1 MNGSYSE
8 WRNIIHGVPQGSVL
22 GPLLFNIYI
31 NDLFISVS
39 NSLIC
44 NYADDTTIYVSDYRN
59 EEIIRKLEIDTA
71 ILSEW
76 FRDNSMKVNA
86 EKCHLMFF
94 SNTKSTNIE
103 IKINNEVIHESPE
116 EKLALY
122 SIKLYLLKHMLH
134 LFIRKQTKS
143 CMRYLVLLITWI
155 LKSQNML

>member
-8 WRNIIHGVPQGSVL
+8 WRNINHGVPQGSVL
-22 GPLLFNIYI
+22 CPLIFNIYI

-44 NYADDTTIYVSDYRN
+44 KYADDTTIYVSDYRN
-59 EEIIRKLEIDTA
+59 EEIIKKLENDTA

-116 EKLALY
+116 ENYLVLY
-122 SIKLYLLKHMLH
+122 SIKLYLLKYMSH
-134 LFIRKQTKS
+134 LFIRQQTKS
-143 CMRYLVLLITWI
+143 CMSNLV
-155 LKSQNML
+155 

>member
-1 MNGSYSE
+1 MEVY
-8 WRNIIHGVPQGSVL
+8 HGVPQGSVL

-76 FRDNSMKVNA
+76 FRDNSMKVNV

-116 EKLALY
+116 EKLLG
-122 SIKLYLLKHMLH
+122 IIFDKTIILYLLKHMLH

-143 CMRYLVLLITWI
+143 CMRYLV
-155 LKSQNML
+155 